1 MLFIF
6 PIIYITSFLLS
17 LVNLIRKKIE
27 NFLVFF
33 AFGLPIYTTSLS
45 LTYLYGWGFL
55 IPLMQSFKEISVLA
69 GLIYVLYHW
78 KRKIQLHLVDK
89 LVLLFFAYT
98 LLYVFLPIGQYG
110 FFQKLIAFKSLS
122 FFSLVYG
129 LGRFFD
135 LRKIFVYRF
144 FLYIFF
150 VSVAASLLL
159 LTEVYYYTHFQ
170 TMTGYA
176 DYNYYLFDQAAS
188 GNYGL
193 SWTFEIENG
202 AKRFASFF
210 SNPLEYSATSVMTM
224 CLLSALYTKD
234 DYKIKIDNIGIIIF
248 TSTLIAIFFSLSR
261 ASFASYFLIIYTYA
275 LLTGKKKI
283 TRFVYY
289 TLFAAAAY
297 VLFLASKDFQEFII
311 NTITFNNGSSIGHII
326 EWLAGI
332 ESMIAH
338 PLGIGLGESGRIAAF
353 LGDNTGGENQFIII
367 GVQAGVIAFA
377 IYIVIYVW
385 LIKTAFQWFYKLKGK
400 EKKICLAIL
409 LMKVGFIIPAMTAN
423 FESYIYISYVSW
435 FLTGLLINIIS
446 SKEEIDS

>member
-6 PIIYITSFLLS
+6 PIIYFLSFLLT

-27 NFLVFF
+27 NFLIFF

-55 IPLMQSFKEISVLA
+55 IPMMQSFKEISVLA

-78 KRKIQLHLVDK
+78 KGKIQLHLIDK
-89 LVLLFFAYT
+89 LVLIFFVYT

-122 FFSLVYG
+122 FFILVYG

-135 LRKIFVYRF
+135 LRKILVYRF
-144 FLYIFF
+144 FLYIFL

-159 LTEVYYYTHFQ
+159 LVEVYYYTHFQ

-176 DYNYYLFDQAAS
+176 DYNYYFFDQVAS

-224 CLLSALYTKD
+224 CLLSALYTKND
-234 DYKIKIDNIGIIIF
+234 NKIKIDNTGIIIF

-275 LLTGKKKI
+275 LLTGKKMI

-297 VLFLASKDFQEFII
+297 VLFLASKDFQEFIV
-311 NTITFNNGSSIGHII
+311 NTITFNNGSSLGHII

-377 IYIVIYVW
+377 IYIIIYVS
-385 LIKTAFQWFYKLKGK
+385 LIKNAFQWFYKLKGK

-446 SKEEIDS
+446 SKQAIES